1 MNNFIEQMNEI
12 VGKIDVMIDAL
23 ESEEEMV
30 QTAFNMVGDL
40 DIYLTDK
47 DLLPNGFD
55 ADEMMADI
63 LIEYWNNQEE
73 VQEVVD
79 MLDEFHQDVFNYLM
93 ENEDDEEI
101 KILSEDSLIWYNK
114 LRDCEENTVRNMI
127 DMIDS
132 EIKDEINDYIDDYI
146 KNH

>member
-1 MNNFIEQMNEI
+1 
-12 VGKIDVMIDAL
+12 MIDAL
-23 ESEEEMV
+23 EKEEGIV
-30 QTAFNMVGDL
+30 QTAFDMVGDL
-40 DIYLTDK
+40 DIYLIDK
-47 DLLPNGFD
+47 YLLPNGFD